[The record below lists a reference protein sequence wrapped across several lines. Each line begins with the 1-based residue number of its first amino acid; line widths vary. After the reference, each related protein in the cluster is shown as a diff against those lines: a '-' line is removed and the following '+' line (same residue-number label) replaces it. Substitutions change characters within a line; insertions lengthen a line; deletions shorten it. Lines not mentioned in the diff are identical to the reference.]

1 MSSLLAS
8 IASNLARHWKF
19 GLLGVIVGIVVLGIL
34 ASSLGGT
41 PQDDFGIPGVDSQ
54 KAYDVLEQD
63 FPAAGGATSTV
74 VFEANEGTLKDKSN
88 AAAIAQVSKEAAAL
102 PHVAAAQDPLDGP
115 GGAVSK
121 DGTVASITVQYD
133 VQQDELGPEDGTK
146 LEDVARNAESAA
158 LTVELRGETIDLA
171 AQQQAP
177 VGELVGVFMAFLL
190 LLFLFRSGSAMAVT
204 LFGALTGVMVSQ
216 MVLAILSKPLGLPEF
231 TPIIAMMLGL
241 GAGIDYALLIVSR
254 FREQLANGSDVPHA
268 AERANA
274 TSGTSVVAAGLIVMV
289 ALAGML
295 AIGIPFM
302 GKLGIGAAIAIA
314 AVVVSSITVL
324 PILMGAFSRW
334 LKPKNRKT
342 VDPSPAFG
350 RWGGKVTSHP
360 WLVIGFAVLVLLVLS
375 IPLKDLRLGQ
385 PDDGNQPTSTT
396 QRRAYDIQKE
406 AFGAGSNGPLLVT
419 VSNSDGGKLDKP
431 QVATISKDLNG
442 KDGIAFA
449 APPQLSPNGQ
459 AAIIGIT
466 PTTSPQDSRTSQLVK
481 DLRDIYIPEAIVGD
495 DFEVHVGGQTAVI
508 DDLSTK
514 IESRLPVFIGIVI
527 GLSVLLL
534 IAVFRS
540 IWVPLASALFNLL
553 VIGAAYGVIVA
564 VFQKGFG
571 ASLLGIGDDVPIIAF
586 APLMMFAIL
595 FGLSMDYNV
604 FLLSRIREAY
614 FEGDTPRESVIDGLA
629 RIAKVILIAGLIM
642 ASVFFAFIPGGDV
655 ISKMFGLGLGVA
667 ILIDVLIIRMMVA
680 PALVYLLGDKAWW
693 LPGWLDR
700 ILPNVSLEGDHG
712 DRDDKIAGKNGDD
725 AAITP

>member
-1 MSSLLAS
+1 MSTFLAA
-8 IASNLARHWKF
+8 IASNLARRWKL
-19 GLLGVIVGIVVLGIL
+19 GLAGVVLGIFIIGFL
-34 ASSLGGT
+34 ASALGGT
-41 PQDDFGIPGVDSQ
+41 PKDDFGIPGADSQ
-54 KAYDVLEQD
+54 SAYDVLEKD
-63 FPAAGGATSTV
+63 FPAAAGATSTV
-74 VFEANEGTLKDKSN
+74 VFKAEDGTLRTKANED
-88 AAAIAQVSKEAAAL
+88 AIAEVSKEVSAL
-102 PHVAAAQDPLDGP
+102 PHVASAQDPLSSPDGTI
-115 GGAVSK
+115 SK
-121 DGTVASITVQYD
+121 DGTVASINVQYD
-133 VQQDELGPEDGTK
+133 VQQDELEAEDGKK
-146 LEDVARNAESAA
+146 LEEVARTAESPA

-171 AQQQAP
+171 AQQEAP
-177 VGELVGVFMAFLL
+177 VGELVGIFVAFLL
-190 LLFLFRSGSAMAVT
+190 LLLLFRSGSAMAVT
-204 LFGALTGVMVSQ
+204 LFGALTGVLVSQ
-216 MVLAILSKPLGLPEF
+216 MILAILAKPLGLPEF
-231 TPIIAMMLGL
+231 TPTIAVMLGL

-254 FREQLANGSDVPHA
+254 FREQLADGSDVPHA

-350 RWGGKVTSHP
+350 RWGNRVTSHP
-360 WLVIGFAVLVLLVLS
+360 WIVIGIAVLILLVLS

-406 AFGAGSNGPLLVT
+406 AFGAGSNGPLLIS
-419 VSNSDGGKLDKP
+419 VSRPGGGKLDESE
-431 QVATISKDLNG
+431 ATAVSDSLNG
-442 KDGIAFA
+442 RDGVQFA
-449 APPQLSPNGQ
+449 APPEISPNGE
-459 AAIIGIT
+459 AAIIGLV
-466 PTTSPQDSRTSQLVK
+466 PTTSPQDARTSQLVK
-481 DLRDIYIPEAIVGD
+481 DLRDDYIPEAIAGQDLV
-495 DFEVHVGGQTAVI
+495 VHVGGQTAVI

-571 ASLLGIGDDVPIIAF
+571 AGLIGVGDDVPIIAF

-642 ASVFFAFIPGGDV
+642 ASVFLAFIPGGDV

-700 ILPNVSLEGDHG
+700 ILPNVSLEGDHE
-712 DRDDKIAGKNGDD
+712 DRDDKQAARAQEITQNG
-725 AAITP
+725 